1 MLVYFVPT
9 QYLIA
14 LFVHKLDQHVLLVRV
29 QGQLLVINALVG
41 QEITIITM
49 CALHAQQQLPIA
61 LPAQEIIHQHATHVK
76 VQLLWYQMYAPV
88 LLDIFTTTMCVFYAQ
103 QLLRNALLAQLV
115 ELLA

>member
-14 LFVHKLDQHVLLVRV
+14 LFVQLMVLPVQLVRV
-29 QGQLLVINALVG
+29 LGQWLVINALVG

-61 LPAQEIIHQHATHVK
+61 LLAQEIIRPLATHVNR
-76 VQLLWYQMYAPV
+76 QPQ
-88 LLDIFTTTMCVFYAQ
+88 
-103 QLLRNALLAQLV
+103 
-115 ELLA
+115 